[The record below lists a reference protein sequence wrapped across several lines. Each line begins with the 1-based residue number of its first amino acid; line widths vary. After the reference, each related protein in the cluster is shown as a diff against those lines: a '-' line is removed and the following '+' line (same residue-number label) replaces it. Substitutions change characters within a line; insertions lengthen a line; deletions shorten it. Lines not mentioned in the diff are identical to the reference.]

1 MGIVTYQQMPEGEAE
16 RAGFVSYVVER
27 HRASAMYRTAATADE
42 YYRQRNV
49 TVNAYVKTL
58 FGADGGRF
66 EDFTASRLRIASN
79 LFKRL
84 NVQRCMYSLGNGV
97 AFADDPSLKERMG
110 EGFDDAVRQAGMWAL
125 VHGLS
130 FMMWNL
136 DRVEVFPLTQFAP
149 VWDEFTGELRAGVR
163 FWRLDS
169 ESPLNAVL
177 YEEDGYTE
185 YREGAGGLESAEGKK
200 AYVTTYAQAP
210 ADPAPVLLMSS
221 NYGSLPIVPVW
232 GGDARQSTL
241 VGMRYAIDAYD
252 LIKSGLV
259 NDVQDCAE
267 VYWIVENAGGM
278 SDKDLQRMRDR
289 LLLTHIATADT
300 EDGGRITPY
309 RNEVPYQAREATLQ
323 RLRDDIYQDFGAL
336 DVHVIAA
343 GATNDHIDAAYQ
355 PLNEEASEFERHIRN
370 AVRALLKVQG
380 ADDSPLFRREKIS
393 NVKEQVDTV
402 LMEAEYLDRETV
414 LRKLPNVDPEE
425 VPTILQ
431 RLDGEESA
439 MVMGGE

>member
-1 MGIVTYQQMPEGEAE
+1 MGVMTYQRMPEGEAE
-16 RAGFVSYVVER
+16 RAGFVRYAVDS

-49 TVNAYVKTL
+49 TVNEYVKTL
-58 FGADGGRF
+58 FGAGRRQVRGLHGVSPSHRQQPLQAPERAALHVLAGQRGGVRRRPI
-66 EDFTASRLRIASN
+66 AQGAHGRGLR
-79 LFKRL
+79 R
-84 NVQRCMYSLGNGV
+84 R
-97 AFADDPSLKERMG
+97 G
-110 EGFDDAVRQAGMWAL
+110 EAGGMWAL

-149 VWDEFTGELRAGVR
+149 IWDEFTGELRAGVR

-210 ADPAPVLLMSS
+210 ADPAPVLLMSR
-221 NYGSLPIVPVW
+221 NYRSLPMVPVW
-232 GGDARQSTL
+232 GSDARQSTL

-278 SDKDLQRMRDR
+278 SDRDLQRMRDR

-300 EDGGRITPY
+300 EDGAGSPPTATRFRT
-309 RNEVPYQAREATLQ
+309 RRAR
-323 RLRDDIYQDFGAL
+323 
-336 DVHVIAA
+336 
-343 GATNDHIDAAYQ
+343 
-355 PLNEEASEFERHIRN
+355 
-370 AVRALLKVQG
+370 
-380 ADDSPLFRREKIS
+380 RR
-393 NVKEQVDTV
+393 
-402 LMEAEYLDRETV
+402 
-414 LRKLPNVDPEE
+414 
-425 VPTILQ
+425 
-431 RLDGEESA
+431 
-439 MVMGGE
+439 